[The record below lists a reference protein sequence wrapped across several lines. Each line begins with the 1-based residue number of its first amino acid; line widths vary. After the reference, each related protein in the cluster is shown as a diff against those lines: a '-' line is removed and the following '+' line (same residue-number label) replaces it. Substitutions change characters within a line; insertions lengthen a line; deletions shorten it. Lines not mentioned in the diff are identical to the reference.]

1 MKPTRGPRV
10 RTDVSSIG
18 VSSENYARRIALSGR
33 KPLST
38 KLITLVSA
46 FAALDI
52 VLATIPLIPYGPS
65 AGALVKPS
73 EGIFLGP
80 WGGMFAAFIGG
91 IVSSV
96 IWPSTA
102 VLGLATWIPGVIG
115 AFGAGMLLKGKWKP
129 VALLLLVILL
139 GFFVHPF
146 GPPVFVYANWDKAIA
161 LALVYPAFRLVNRG
175 LRERGSVKALMPV
188 LGLVSFIATEI
199 DGATGNL
206 VFLLEAWPVFGLTG
220 EMLPALFIPY
230 TFLDP
235 AVRVLVGIVCALVL
249 TPVLVAAEKANLL
262 KWPLT

>member
-1 MKPTRGPRV
+1 MTKTRVPT
-10 RTDVSSIG
+10 
-18 VSSENYARRIALSGR
+18 
-33 KPLST
+33 T
-38 KLITLVSA
+38 KLIALVSA

-52 VLATIPLIPYGPS
+52 VLTALPLIPYGPS
-65 AGALVKPS
+65 AGAVVKPS

-115 AFGAGMLLKGKWKP
+115 AFGAGMLFKSKWKMVIVLFAAIL
-129 VALLLLVILL
+129 VA
-139 GFFVHPF
+139 FFLHPF
-146 GPPVFVYANWDKAIA
+146 GPSMFLYANWDKVIA
-161 LALVYPAFRLVNRG
+161 LALVYPVSILVKRQIGNRQ
-175 LRERGSVKALMPV
+175 SVKALTPV
-188 LGLVSFIATEI
+188 VGLVSLIATEM

-206 VFLLEAWPVFGLTG
+206 VFLLEAEPFFGLTK

-235 AVRVLVGIVCALVL
+235 GSRVLVAVVCALVL
-249 TPVLVAAEKANLL
+249 TPVLIAAERANLL

>member
-1 MKPTRGPRV
+1 MR
-10 RTDVSSIG
+10 
-18 VSSENYARRIALSGR
+18 LSGR
-33 KPLST
+33 KRLST

-80 WGGMFAAFIGG
+80 WGGMFAAFVGG

-102 VLGLATWIPGVIG
+102 VLGLATWIPGVVG
-115 AFGAGMLLKGKWKP
+115 AFGAGMLLKIRWKP
-129 VALLLLVILL
+129 VAAVLFAILL

-146 GPPVFVYANWDKAIA
+146 GPLVFLYANWDKAIA
-161 LALVYPAFRLVNRG
+161 LALVYPVSKLVTRG
-175 LRERGSVKALMPV
+175 LRQRGSVKALMPSV
-188 LGLVSFIATEI
+188 ALVSLIATEM

-206 VFLLEAWPVFGLTG
+206 VFLLEAGPVFGLTR
-220 EMLPALFIPY
+220 EMLPPMFIPY

-235 AVRVLVGIVCALVL
+235 AVRILVGVVCAFVL

>member
-1 MKPTRGPRV
+1 
-10 RTDVSSIG
+10 
-18 VSSENYARRIALSGR
+18 
-33 KPLST
+33 
-38 KLITLVSA
+38 LITLVSA

-52 VLATIPLIPYGPS
+52 VLTALPLIPYGPS
-65 AGALVKPS
+65 AGAVVKPS

-115 AFGAGMLLKGKWKP
+115 AFGAGMLFKSKWKMVIVLFAAIL
-129 VALLLLVILL
+129 VA
-139 GFFVHPF
+139 FFLHPF
-146 GPPVFVYANWDKAIA
+146 GPSIFLYANWDKVIA
-161 LALVYPAFRLVNRG
+161 LALVYPVSILVKRQIGNRQ
-175 LRERGSVKALMPV
+175 SVKALTPV
-188 LGLVSFIATEI
+188 VGLVSLIATEM

-206 VFLLEAWPVFGLTG
+206 VFLLEAEPFFGLTK

-235 AVRVLVGIVCALVL
+235 GSRVLVAVVCALVL
-249 TPVLVAAEKANLL
+249 TPVLIAAERANLL

>member
-1 MKPTRGPRV
+1 L
-10 RTDVSSIG
+10 
-18 VSSENYARRIALSGR
+18 IA
-33 KPLST
+33 
-38 KLITLVSA
+38 LVSA

-52 VLATIPLIPYGPS
+52 VLTALPLIPYGPS
-65 AGALVKPS
+65 AGAVVKPS

-115 AFGAGMLLKGKWKP
+115 AFGAGMLFKSKWKMVIVLFAAIL
-129 VALLLLVILL
+129 VA
-139 GFFVHPF
+139 FFLHPF
-146 GPPVFVYANWDKAIA
+146 GPSIFLYANWDKVIA
-161 LALVYPAFRLVNRG
+161 LALVYPVSILVKRQIGNRQ
-175 LRERGSVKALMPV
+175 SVKALTPV
-188 LGLVSFIATEI
+188 VGLVSLIATEM

-206 VFLLEAWPVFGLTG
+206 VFLLEAEPFFGLTK

-235 AVRVLVGIVCALVL
+235 GSRVLVAVVCALVL
-249 TPVLVAAEKANLL
+249 TPVLIAAERANLL

>member
-1 MKPTRGPRV
+1 MDGLERLCTKLH
-10 RTDVSSIG
+10 
-18 VSSENYARRIALSGR
+18 RILQLSDK

-96 IWPSTA
+96 VWPSTA
-102 VLGLATWIPGVIG
+102 VLGLATWIPGVVG
-115 AFGAGMLLKGKWKP
+115 AFGAGMLLKRKWKP
-129 VALLLLVILL
+129 VAVVLLLILL
-139 GFFVHPF
+139 GFFAHPF
-146 GPPVFVYANWDKAIA
+146 GPPVFLYANWDKAIA
-161 LALVYPAFRLVNRG
+161 LALVYPVFALVNRG
-175 LRERGSVKALMPV
+175 MRERGSVKALMPV
-188 LGLVSFIATEI
+188 IGLVSLIATEI

-206 VFLLEAWPVFGLTG
+206 IFLIEAQPVFGLTG

-235 AVRVLVGIVCALVL
+235 AVRVLVGVVCSLVL

>member
-1 MKPTRGPRV
+1 VAERRVPT
-10 RTDVSSIG
+10 
-18 VSSENYARRIALSGR
+18 
-33 KPLST
+33 T

-52 VLATIPLIPYGPS
+52 ILTALPLIPYGPS

-80 WGGMFAAFIGG
+80 WGGMFAAFVGG

-96 IWPSTA
+96 VWPSTA

-115 AFGAGMLLKGKWKP
+115 AFGAGMLLKAKWKA
-129 VALLLLVILL
+129 VAILFAAILVA
-139 GFFVHPF
+139 FFIHPF
-146 GPPVFVYANWDKAIA
+146 GPDIFLYANWDKVIA
-161 LALVYPAFRLVNRG
+161 LALVLPVSMLVKRQIGNRQ
-175 LRERGSVKALMPV
+175 SVKALTPIVAM
-188 LGLVSFIATEI
+188 VSLIATEM

-206 VFLLEAWPVFGLTG
+206 IFLLEAEPLFGLKK

-230 TFLDP
+230 TLLDP
-235 AVRVLVGIVCALVL
+235 GSRILVAAVCALVL
-249 TPVLVAAEKANLL
+249 TPVLVAAEKAHLL

>member
-1 MKPTRGPRV
+1 M
-10 RTDVSSIG
+10 
-18 VSSENYARRIALSGR
+18 IA
-33 KPLST
+33 
-38 KLITLVSA
+38 LVSA

-52 VLATIPLIPYGPS
+52 VLTALPLIPYGPS
-65 AGALVKPS
+65 AGAVVKPS

-115 AFGAGMLLKGKWKP
+115 AFGAGMLFKSKWKMVIVLFAAIL
-129 VALLLLVILL
+129 VA
-139 GFFVHPF
+139 FFLHPF
-146 GPPVFVYANWDKAIA
+146 GPSMFLYANWDKVIA
-161 LALVYPAFRLVNRG
+161 LALVYPVSILVKRQIGNRQ
-175 LRERGSVKALMPV
+175 SVKALTPV
-188 LGLVSFIATEI
+188 VGLVSLIATEM

-206 VFLLEAWPVFGLTG
+206 VFLLEAEPFFGLTK

-235 AVRVLVGIVCALVL
+235 GSRVLVAVVCALVL
-249 TPVLVAAEKANLL
+249 TPVLIAAERANLL

>member
-1 MKPTRGPRV
+1 LSDRKLPT
-10 RTDVSSIG
+10 
-18 VSSENYARRIALSGR
+18 
-33 KPLST
+33 T

-46 FAALDI
+46 FAALDV
-52 VLATIPLIPYGPS
+52 VLAAVPLIPYGPS

-96 IWPSTA
+96 VWPSTA
-102 VLGLATWIPGVIG
+102 VLGLATWIPGVVG
-115 AFGAGMLLKGKWKP
+115 AFGAGMLLKCKWKP
-129 VALLLLVILL
+129 VAVVLLLILL

-146 GPPVFVYANWDKAIA
+146 GPPVFLYANWDKAIA
-161 LALVYPAFRLVNRG
+161 LALVYPVFVLVNRG
-175 LRERGSVKALMPV
+175 MRERGSVKTLMPV
-188 LGLVSFIATEI
+188 IGLVSLIATEI

-206 VFLLEAWPVFGLTG
+206 IFLVEAGPIFGLTG

-235 AVRVLVGIVCALVL
+235 AVRVLVGVVCALVL
-249 TPVLVAAEKANLL
+249 TPVLVGAEKANLL

>member
-1 MKPTRGPRV
+1 L
-10 RTDVSSIG
+10 
-18 VSSENYARRIALSGR
+18 IA
-33 KPLST
+33 
-38 KLITLVSA
+38 LVSA

-52 VLATIPLIPYGPS
+52 VLTALPLIPYGPS
-65 AGALVKPS
+65 AGAVVKPS

-115 AFGAGMLLKGKWKP
+115 AFGAGMLFKSKWKMVIVLFAAIL
-129 VALLLLVILL
+129 VA
-139 GFFVHPF
+139 FFLHPF
-146 GPPVFVYANWDKAIA
+146 GPSMFLYANWDKVIA
-161 LALVYPAFRLVNRG
+161 LALVYPVSILVKRQIGNRQ
-175 LRERGSVKALMPV
+175 SVKALTPV
-188 LGLVSFIATEI
+188 VGLVSLIATEM

-206 VFLLEAWPVFGLTG
+206 VFLLEAEPFFGLTK

-235 AVRVLVGIVCALVL
+235 GSRVLVAVVCALVL
-249 TPVLVAAEKANLL
+249 TPVLIAAERANLL